1 MKKIWKNGII
11 KVTNIGG
18 IIVKYLIF
26 EVDNEKFVINIKNVK
41 EIILNNKEIVPM
53 PLSNPSQLGIMQL
66 REDIIDVFSV
76 ARLLNKRKTKEENIL
91 ILENNIGLSVDKV
104 FSIKDDSKLNET
116 EIEMNKDL
124 KNTLVK
130 KAFKDKDSN
139 EIYIEFDEEKL
150 TNF

>member
-1 MKKIWKNGII
+1 M
-11 KVTNIGG
+11 
-18 IIVKYLIF
+18 KYLIF

>member
-1 MKKIWKNGII
+1 M
-11 KVTNIGG
+11 
-18 IIVKYLIF
+18 KYLIF
-26 EVDNEKFVINIKNVK
+26 EVDSEKFVINIKNVK

-66 REDIIDVFSV
+66 RGDIIDVFSV
-76 ARLLNKRKTKEENIL
+76 ARLLNKRRTKEENIL

-116 EIEMNKDL
+116 EIEMNKGS
-124 KNTLVK
+124 KNALVK
-130 KAFKDKDSN
+130 KAFKDEDAN

>member
-1 MKKIWKNGII
+1 M
-11 KVTNIGG
+11 
-18 IIVKYLIF
+18 KYLIF

-66 REDIIDVFSV
+66 RGDIIDVFSV
-76 ARLLNKRKTKEENIL
+76 ARLLNKRRTKEENIL

-116 EIEMNKDL
+116 EIEMNKGS
-124 KNTLVK
+124 KNALVK
-130 KAFKDKDSN
+130 KAFKDEDAN

>member
-1 MKKIWKNGII
+1 M
-11 KVTNIGG
+11 
-18 IIVKYLIF
+18 KYLIF
-26 EVDNEKFVINIKNVK
+26 EVDNEKFGINIKNVK

-66 REDIIDVFSV
+66 RGDIIDVFSV

-116 EIEMNKDL
+116 EIEMNKGL

-130 KAFKDKDSN
+130 KAFKDEDSN

>member
-1 MKKIWKNGII
+1 M
-11 KVTNIGG
+11 
-18 IIVKYLIF
+18 KYLIF
-26 EVDNEKFVINIKNVK
+26 EVDNEKFGINIKNDK

-66 REDIIDVFSV
+66 RGDIIDVFSV

-116 EIEMNKDL
+116 EIEMNKGL

-130 KAFKDKDSN
+130 KAFKDEDSN

>member
-1 MKKIWKNGII
+1 MKKYKKNAII
-11 KVTNIGG
+11 KIVNLGG

-53 PLSNPSQLGIMQL
+53 PLSNPTHLGIMQL
-66 REDIIDVFSV
+66 RGDIIDVFSV
-76 ARLLNKRKTKEENIL
+76 ARLLNKRRTKEENIL

-116 EIEMNKDL
+116 EIEMNKGS
-124 KNTLVK
+124 KNALVK
-130 KAFKDKDSN
+130 KAFKDEDAN

>member
-1 MKKIWKNGII
+1 M
-11 KVTNIGG
+11 
-18 IIVKYLIF
+18 KYLIF

-41 EIILNNKEIVPM
+41 EIILNDKEIVPM
-53 PLSNPSQLGIMQL
+53 PLSNPSHLGIMQL
-66 REDIIDVFSV
+66 RGDIIDVFSV
-76 ARLLNKRKTKEENIL
+76 ARLLNKRRTKEENIL

-116 EIEMNKDL
+116 EIEMNKGS

-130 KAFKDKDSN
+130 KAFKDEDAN